1 MSSST
6 HIHLFRLVALSI
18 VVLSLLLAGC
28 SEQSS
33 TAPAE
38 ETTIAG
44 QGASSSVAA
53 VNEGVFDFEPKYTLI
68 KSYPTGGGI
77 FVLRLIPGEG
87 FSGDVNVTLSAHKSL
102 GAELCSTTLS
112 ANDPVAEI
120 MVSPMRKVMIG
131 THTMTV
137 TASNPTHSVTVTLS
151 VEVVAGT
158 PFMTSWTRTTFT
170 TFVGWLK
177 AEHPELGRFNAQRW
191 DTYATYPG
199 ILVVEHWTYLS
210 EDWEFRICYHVMM
223 PPDDW
228 SMMQLRR
235 RGEWDPSLAARREWN
250 GEEYVIFEIP
260 VEDYPVIYGY

>member
-1 MSSST
+1 MASN
-6 HIHLFRLVALSI
+6 IRIPVCRLAALSF
-18 VVLSLLLAGC
+18 VALSLLLAGC
-28 SEQSS
+28 SQQSS
-33 TAPAE
+33 TAPGE
-38 ETTIAG
+38 ETVVAE
-44 QGASSSVAA
+44 QGAPSGVIA

-68 KSYPTGGGI
+68 KSYPTGAGI

-87 FSGDVNVTLSAHKSL
+87 FSGEVSLALSAHRSL

-120 MVSPMRKVMIG
+120 TISPMKKVMIG

-151 VEVVAGT
+151 VEVVGGT

-170 TFVGWLK
+170 TFASWLK
-177 AEHPELGRFNAQRW
+177 AEHPELGKFNAQRW

-228 SMMQLRR
+228 SMMLLRR
-235 RGEWDPSLAARREWN
+235 RGEYEPCLAARREWN